1 MSTSAARP
9 KRRADAQ
16 QSIDRILAAAREQ
29 FATNPRASIEDIATA
44 AGVGRM
50 TLYGHFRTRA
60 DLIEATLADALGS
73 GDAVL
78 EEVDLTGEP
87 RAVMRELLLSSWS
100 LVWRSSA
107 LLAAAEGTLGDERIR
122 ELHEAPAQRLEG
134 LIRRGQETGAF
145 RTDLPVLWL
154 VNAVHY
160 LLHGAATE
168 VRVGRLPAEDAAYV
182 VSESVD
188 ALLAPKTGK

>member
-9 KRRADAQ
+9 RRADAQ
-16 QSIDRILAAAREQ
+16 HSIDRILAAAREQ
-29 FATNPRASIEDIATA
+29 FATNPRASIEDIANA

-73 GDAVL
+73 GEEVL
-78 EEVDLTGEP
+78 KVVDLTGEP

-100 LVWRSSA
+100 LVWQSSA
-107 LLAAAEGTLGDERIR
+107 LLAAAEGTLGEERIR
-122 ELHEAPAQRLEG
+122 ELHEAPAERLER
-134 LIRRGQETGAF
+134 LIRRGQDTGAF

-168 VRVGRLPAEDAAYV
+168 VRVGRLAADDAARV
-182 VSESVD
+182 VSQSVD
-188 ALLAPKTGK
+188 ALLIPPR